1 MFKAI
6 LSSLFLLLVFQL
18 QAQHLVQG
26 RVYNAKT
33 KEAVAGA
40 TVYINN
46 SSIGTSTDKSG
57 AFKLSISQ
65 SSFYELVVSAMGYHG
80 SSTQVKIPDTK
91 SIDIALQEKSTEI
104 EEVVITGIVKDGWK
118 KWGKYFTETLIGIGY
133 NAEKTKILNPEVIRF
148 QYEDKARILRAYA
161 LEPIK
166 VSNDALGYDI
176 EYDLQDFRS
185 AFADNYIY
193 FAGYAYFKDKGK
205 GRSKYKNARRDTY
218 ELSLA
223 KFLQSAY
230 LNTWEKEGYVVRK
243 MVKKENET
251 RKVAIAKLKEVTGIV
266 VKSFQGNWNA
276 YYASQKEILPTHVQ
290 AWRTQSREAPEIA
303 YLMGTLT
310 LAELFNKEPRKDKFK
325 QLQFQDFLYII
336 YPSRLAKSKN
346 KMLKA
351 AASQV
356 TELTLTHPNGIMVD
370 PSGAYFPTENL
381 LLIGYGVNY
390 SRLAFLL
397 PLDYVPPIK

>member
-1 MFKAI
+1 MFKAF
-6 LSSLFLLLVFQL
+6 LSSLFLFLVLQL

-46 SSIGTSTDKSG
+46 SSIGTSTDKTG
-57 AFKLSISQ
+57 AFKLSIIQ
-65 SSFYELVVSAMGYHG
+65 SSVYELVVSAMGYHG
-80 SSTQVKIPDTK
+80 SSTQLRIPDTK

-118 KWGKYFTETLIGIGY
+118 KWGKFFTETLIGVGY
-133 NAEKTKILNPEVIRF
+133 NADKTKILNPEVIRF
-148 QYEDKARILRAYA
+148 QYQDRERILRVYA

-166 VSNDALGYDI
+166 ISNKALGYDI
-176 EYDLQDFRS
+176 EYDLQEFRAS
-185 AFADNYIY
+185 FGDNYNY

-230 LNTWEKEGYVVRK
+230 LNTWEEEGYVVRK

-251 RKVAIAKLKEVTGIV
+251 RKEAIAKLKEVTGIV

-276 YYASQKEILPTHVQ
+276 YYASQKEILPSHVQ
-290 AWRTQSREAPEIA
+290 AWRTQSRDAPEIA

-310 LAELFNKEPRKDKFK
+310 PAKLFNNEPRKDKFK
-325 QLQFQDFLYII
+325 QLQFQDFLYVI
-336 YPSRLAKSKN
+336 YPARLAKSKN

-356 TELTLTHPNGIMVD
+356 TELTLTHPKGIIID